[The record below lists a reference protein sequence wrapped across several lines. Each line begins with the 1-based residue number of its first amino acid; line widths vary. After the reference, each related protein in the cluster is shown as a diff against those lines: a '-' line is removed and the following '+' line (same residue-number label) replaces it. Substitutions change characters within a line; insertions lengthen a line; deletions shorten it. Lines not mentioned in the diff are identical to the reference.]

1 MAKATRILQ
10 VLLVV
15 AIAESFV
22 HYLDNT
28 VRWDDYTIEDPSPIG
43 SWITQWMIPLSWVLF
58 TIAGVV
64 GYRRFVQ
71 GRYPQAAALLG
82 AYSASGLISLL
93 HYVDIDTGDL
103 STFQNT
109 FVFADVALGTAM
121 LGFAVWTALSPA
133 GTSRPRGGD
142 GSPTGRGPRA
152 HRASTSPV
160 PGTPAAPRG

>member
-1 MAKATRILQ
+1 MAKATRVLQ

-43 SWITQWMIPLSWVLF
+43 SWITRWMIPVSWVLF

-64 GYRRFVQ
+64 GYRAFRQ

-82 AYSASGLISLL
+82 AYSGSGLISLL

-103 STFQNT
+103 SAFQNT
-109 FVFADVALGTAM
+109 FVFADVALGVAM
-121 LGFAVWTALSPA
+121 LGFAIWTALRAGSERPMVGAARPA
-133 GTSRPRGGD
+133 
-142 GSPTGRGPRA
+142 
-152 HRASTSPV
+152 
-160 PGTPAAPRG
+160 